1 MYLVRA
7 RKYTVKVVS
16 FEVPTLKENRLAFRL
31 LQPSIVVFLV
41 SLSISRTTSKR
52 CFPESQ
58 RQTLALLLKFLSFC
72 TLSSRSC
79 LLLSTCPTLASLQ
92 TFDLFLFSVFHLGLH
107 SSSLLSLVNC
117 HRAKV
122 TVFQSHSKCLIF
134 NYIVNLE
141 SHNSSSFKVR

>member
-1 MYLVRA
+1 MYLVKA

-58 RQTLALLLKFLSFC
+58 RQTLALPQILEFLHIK
-72 TLSSRSC
+72 LEI
-79 LLLSTCPTLASLQ
+79 L
-92 TFDLFLFSVFHLGLH
+92 
-107 SSSLLSLVNC
+107 SSSLHMPNTCLSSN
-117 HRAKV
+117 
-122 TVFQSHSKCLIF
+122 F
-134 NYIVNLE
+134 
-141 SHNSSSFKVR
+141 

>member
-58 RQTLALLLKFLSFC
+58 RQTLALPQILEFLHIK
-72 TLSSRSC
+72 LEI
-79 LLLSTCPTLASLQ
+79 L
-92 TFDLFLFSVFHLGLH
+92 
-107 SSSLLSLVNC
+107 SSSLHMPNTC
-117 HRAKV
+117 
-122 TVFQSHSKCLIF
+122 F
-134 NYIVNLE
+134 
-141 SHNSSSFKVR
+141 SSNF

>member
-58 RQTLALLLKFLSFC
+58 RQTLALLPQILEFLHIK
-72 TLSSRSC
+72 LERSC
-79 LLLSTCPTLASLQ
+79 LDFSTCPTLASS
-92 TFDLFLFSVFHLGLH
+92 FDLF
-107 SSSLLSLVNC
+107 
-117 HRAKV
+117 R
-122 TVFQSHSKCLIF
+122 
-134 NYIVNLE
+134 
-141 SHNSSSFKVR
+141 